1 MSVDIVSVIV
11 KAIGYMA
18 LLQAV
23 GVTLFLALFESVLD
37 RSVAVVRKVGVAS
50 ALASVC
56 AVLCFHL
63 LEAARMTGEYA
74 AVADGLLQSR
84 VLSSALGA
92 TTALRVLGAL
102 LMGLGLL
109 WASRTNLLLSIVGAT
124 LAATSFLLVGHTV
137 THSPRWALLPLLEF
151 HVLVV
156 AFWFGSIMPLALI
169 ARREPAAIAHR
180 VVAQFSGVAALL
192 VPAMAV
198 AGLGLAFIL
207 TDGRYSLAEP
217 YSASL
222 TAKVALLLLALILA
236 ALNRWRFGP
245 ALQAGSVQAVRS
257 FSLSLALEY
266 VLLVTI
272 VVVTATLTNLFSP

>member
-50 ALASVC
+50 ALASIC

-169 ARREPAAIAHR
+169 AQREPAAIAHR

-198 AGLGLAFIL
+198 AGLGLTFIL

-245 ALQAGSVQAVRS
+245 ALQAGSSQAVRS